1 MSTVLVQGR
10 ELYGRLKREI
20 AENVLS
26 QSLMLLGHSSE
37 NNYRRLSTT
46 FLRRRFR
53 RERKRITLE
62 KREKK

>member
-26 QSLMLLGHSSE
+26 QSLMLLSHSSE
-37 NNYRRLSTT
+37 NNYRRLSAT
-46 FLRRRFR
+46 FLQRRFR
-53 RERKRITLE
+53 REREHITLE